1 MNNRERAQVRL
12 QYVNYKDVLLKESQI
27 GRAWKSLCS
36 PLFVPAGLR
45 IRQRLTDSRLL
56 SYYSAI
62 LNY

>member
-27 GRAWKSLCS
+27 GRTWKSLCS
-36 PLFVPAGLR
+36 PLFVPGGLR
-45 IRQRLTDSRLL
+45 IRQRLTDSWLL
-56 SYYSAI
+56 SSYSAI